1 MAQVH
6 FDEVTRLRRE
16 HTEEMAQM
24 QREHADEIMRLK
36 TAHEKN
42 TTPRVNSITMA
53 LGER

>member
-1 MAQVH
+1 MTQVH

-24 QREHADEIMRLK
+24 QREHADEITRLK
-36 TAHEKN
+36 TVHEKN
-42 TTPRVNSITMA
+42 KTSRVNSITMA